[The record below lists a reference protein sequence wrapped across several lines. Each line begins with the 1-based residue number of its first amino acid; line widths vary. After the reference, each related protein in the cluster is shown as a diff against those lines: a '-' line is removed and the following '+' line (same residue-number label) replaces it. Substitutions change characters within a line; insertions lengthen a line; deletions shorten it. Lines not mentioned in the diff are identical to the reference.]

1 MNEESKASPGSP
13 SRFLP
18 GFAAG
23 IALGALGA
31 WWAAR
36 PAPPPSPPPDVPPPA
51 PTNALDFADVLPPS
65 DEPATPLRPP
75 QLAWTAALNR
85 MRDDRFPTVDLS
97 ANRRLFGP
105 DATNVPPCVSVTHE
119 GRPVEVRVV
128 DAPSDRTN
136 DWMRLAFKDPVGP
149 GEIAVRV
156 GREFPDP
163 LGRPAAADFVWKRQ
177 YAPEPLRIVHA
188 EADVDDFAD
197 RAGGAILWFG
207 GREFEGDALA
217 TIASNL
223 VVSPSAGPLA
233 LVRSESYR
241 GWHDEDGRWHYGYDP
256 HYDLA
261 GEFRAGERY
270 TVRFAAPAIEFPNG
284 DVDFASTNAV
294 ALRIPKPKSAMAWLD
309 RGRALGGEGLGAAVA
324 VRAARVPR
332 AEISVRRVRPANI
345 VHALRDCW
353 GDEWGGNADD
363 WCEAPRT
370 RVAESFAPDA
380 GGVATNLVALDDFAA
395 PDEGGRLGDGLWL
408 ASVRGLDE
416 TNAKPARAMPRISRM
431 VARSDVA
438 LTVRRLDRSVLVWT
452 TRISTGAPVTNA
464 AVRLFARN
472 GAEVGAAVATDGRG
486 VARLPLDEKDP
497 APCLAL
503 AETEGGAYAFLEL
516 DGSNYLDDL
525 PEHPAERF
533 PKEDAEL
540 DGWIGSDRGIYRH
553 GDKVFL
559 EALVRDATGRAPEP
573 RPVAI
578 EIERGDG
585 TVVKRWNLVTDAR
598 GRAAPPEGF
607 FEVPDSQPSGTW
619 RARLLMPGEDGRELA
634 SRALRVEAFVPPK
647 IRVAVE
653 GAPEALAG
661 AGAALAPTVRA
672 DYFFGT
678 PAAGLRAEMFA
689 YAIPAPFE
697 PKGWGEGWRFG
708 APSRS
713 VDETRGPEMGGTTD
727 EKGAFSHAVELPDLP
742 RPPAAAMR
750 LRVQGTVF
758 ELGGRAVTAE
768 AGLAWHVYPFY
779 VGVEE
784 PERVAPGEDLA
795 LAVRLAAPD
804 GAVTN
809 AAAAVRASLVAV
821 RDDWLW
827 ERRDGDWS
835 WRRHRI
841 EEKVGEGEFAVAD
854 GKARP
859 VFRLP
864 PGERAYLL
872 RVEPAGD
879 WPEGAP
885 PRPLTE
891 MEFTTWGGA
900 RTAQAGPQR
909 LTLKADRERYR
920 PGDTARLALR
930 APFDGLALVT
940 FQQRDVLRAEL
951 VAVTNGAAEIAW
963 PVEAAEAPSLDVAAS
978 LVRPA
983 APGGEWPEHRAYGAA
998 TVAVEDTARRLAP
1011 SLSPP
1016 VAEPLPGGGWRV
1028 TAEAALAAAPKS
1040 AGAHATFFLV
1050 DEAVLGLTREPVP
1063 DPAGR
1068 FGRARWSGA
1077 SLYDSFRRLLRLREG
1092 ETVRTAET
1100 GGDAGGAMGRRLQAA
1115 RSRRFVPLARAAQ
1128 DVAFADG
1135 VARAVFELPEFS
1147 GEARVVALAWSAS
1160 AAGAASAQV
1169 RLAPALVLEA
1179 DAPRFLAPGDRAELT
1194 LALHSTREDPA
1205 TARWSLEL
1213 PGVATNGAVALGP
1226 KGSATVR
1233 VPVEIASDAP
1243 AGEIAATFRAEGFG
1257 ETHGETLRLPLRPA
1271 VPVATVVESVAV
1283 APGESTSLD
1292 AAEGLLLATHVS
1304 LRADPDPWAAF
1315 APAVRWLGDYEWR
1328 CVEQTASRAFPL
1340 LASGGAAAALA
1351 PGAYADPEAE
1361 LKAAVARVT
1370 TMLQDDRITVWPDSS
1385 YEVPAYGAWA
1395 ALFLAEAEAAGHAL
1409 APSASAHL
1417 RAALRR
1423 YSRAG
1428 ALDLHWNDTPE
1439 QRRDKELAHTAV
1451 RTTALL
1457 GLRAAGEPDPDTEAA
1472 LLDRADRLLPEARAQ
1487 LALCLLRGGRPDE
1500 ALELLR
1506 ANEPDSTVR
1515 SLAWSLVAWC
1525 ETDLPETATRVEELR
1540 TRLLDARTDWSDS
1553 REWGCTRDNAAA
1565 LLAAGAALRRWGRA
1579 DAASMRV
1586 GVSAPGVAPEVFS
1599 ATLTNAAARALPAE
1613 AAGVLQLRNDGPS
1626 TILVERVVEGAPDPG
1641 SCGPATNG
1649 IAVARRFYDID
1660 GNAIDPRSGAVRRG
1674 DTIVVEIEIV
1684 PEPDPKTTLEDVIVD
1699 ELLPAGLEPSLG
1711 SLASIPWAKVPG
1723 ELALPLMHRE
1733 VRDDRLV
1740 LFAQPFSG
1748 RRVFR
1753 YSAQAVSSGDF
1764 ALPPLQASEMYRPA
1778 RNGRTAPARL
1788 VVSE

>member
-1 MNEESKASPGSP
+1 MNEEAKPKSNPVL
-13 SRFLP
+13 RFLP
-18 GFAAG
+18 AFAAG
-23 IALGALGA
+23 VAAGALGA

-36 PAPPPSPPPDVPPPA
+36 SVPPPDEPPVPLV
-51 PTNALDFADVLPPS
+51 PTNAPAKALDFADVLPF
-65 DEPATPLRPP
+65 DLEPVAPT
-75 QLAWTAALNR
+75 LAWRAKVQR
-85 MRDDRFPTVDLS
+85 RKDIRFPQITLTS
-97 ANRRLFGP
+97 NRRMFGP
-105 DATNVPPCVSVTHE
+105 DATNVPPCVSVSHE
-119 GRPVEVRVV
+119 GRPIAVRV
-128 DAPSDRTN
+128 DCTPKDGTN
-136 DWMRLAFKDPVGP
+136 DWICLVPVEPVGP
-149 GEIAVRV
+149 GEFAVRI
-156 GREFPDP
+156 GKDFPDP
-163 LGRPAAADFVWKRQ
+163 AGMPALADFVWKRQ
-177 YAPEPLRIVHA
+177 YAPEPVRVSHVEIEPDPFESRVGGGFVWIDGA
-188 EADVDDFAD
+188 EFSGEELETV
-197 RAGGAILWFG
+197 
-207 GREFEGDALA
+207 
-217 TIASNL
+217 ASNL
-223 VVSPSAGPLA
+223 VVAPSAGPVS
-233 LVRSESYR
+233 LVKDDDYRS
-241 GWHDEDGRWHYGYDP
+241 WHDDDGNWHYGCRG
-256 HYDLA
+256 HYALTGDFL
-261 GEFRAGERY
+261 AGERY
-270 TVRFAAPAIEFPNG
+270 TLRFAAPELGLPDGQFL
-284 DVDFASTNAV
+284 FSSTNAV
-294 ALRIPKPKSAMAWLD
+294 AFRVPAPKPAMAWLD

-324 VRAARVPR
+324 VRAMRVPR
-332 AEISVRRVRPANI
+332 AEISVRRVLPANL

-353 GDEWGGNADD
+353 GEEWGGNADD
-363 WCEAPRT
+363 WCEAPRS

-380 GGVATNLVALDDFAA
+380 CGVATNLVALDDFAA

-408 ASVRGLDE
+408 VGVSGLDE
-416 TNAKPARAMPRISRM
+416 TNAKPARAMPSVSRL

-472 GAEVGAAVATDGRG
+472 GAEIGAAVATDASG

-497 APCLAL
+497 DPRLAL

-516 DGSNYLDDL
+516 DDSNYLDDL

-598 GRAAPPEGF
+598 GRAVPPEGF

-619 RARLLMPGEDGRELA
+619 RARLLLPGADGRELA

-647 IRVAVE
+647 IKVAVE
-653 GAPEALAG
+653 GAPERLAG
-661 AGAALAPTVRA
+661 AGAELAPTVRA
-672 DYFFGT
+672 DYFFGS

-697 PKGWGEGWRFG
+697 PKGWDGWRFG

-713 VDETRGPEMGGTTD
+713 VGEMRGPGMGGTTD

-742 RPPAAAMR
+742 RPPEAAMR

-784 PERVAPGEDLA
+784 PGRVAPGENLA

-827 ERRDGDWS
+827 ERRSGDWS

-854 GKARP
+854 GEARP

-872 RVEPAGD
+872 RVEPAGE
-879 WPEGAP
+879 WPEDAP

-909 LTLKADRERYR
+909 LTLKPDRKNYR
-920 PGDTARLALR
+920 PGETARLALR

-963 PVEAAEAPSLDVAAS
+963 TVEAAEAPSLDVAAS
-978 LVRPA
+978 LVRSA
-983 APGGEWPEHRAYGAA
+983 APGAEWPEHRAYGAA
-998 TVAVEDTARRLAP
+998 TVAVEDTEHRLAP

-1100 GGDAGGAMGRRLQAA
+1100 GGDEGGAMGRRLQAA
-1115 RSRRFVPLARAAQ
+1115 RTRRFVPLARAAQ

-1194 LALHSTREDPA
+1194 LALHSTRDEPA

-1213 PGVATNGAVALGP
+1213 PGIATNGAVALGP

-1233 VPVEIASDAP
+1233 VPVEIAPDAP

-1257 ETHGETLRLPLRPA
+1257 ETHAETLRLPLRPA
-1271 VPVATVVESVAV
+1271 IPVATVAQSVVVPAGGTAV
-1283 APGESTSLD
+1283 LP
-1292 AAEGLLLATHVS
+1292 AASNLLSASFAS

-1315 APAVRWLGDYEWR
+1315 APAVRWLGSYEWR
-1328 CVEQTASRAFPL
+1328 CVEQTTSRAFPL

-1351 PGAYADPEAE
+1351 PEAYADPEAE

-1370 TMLQDDRITVWPDSS
+1370 TMLQDDRFTVWPDCSS
-1385 YEVPAYGAWA
+1385 EVAAYGAWA
-1395 ALFLAEAEAAGHAL
+1395 ALFLAEAEAAGHTL

-1423 YSRAG
+1423 YSRAEPP
-1428 ALDLHWNDTPE
+1428 DREWNDTPE
-1439 QRRDKELAHTAV
+1439 QRRAKDLAHTAV

-1472 LLDRADRLLPEARAQ
+1472 LLDRADTLLPEARAQ

-1506 ANEPDSTVR
+1506 ATEPDSTVR

-1540 TRLLDARTDWSDS
+1540 TRLLDARSDLWGS
-1553 REWGCTRDNAAA
+1553 RAWGSTRDNAAA

-1586 GVSAPGVAPEVFS
+1586 GVSAPGVAPEAFS

-1626 TILVERVVEGAPDPG
+1626 TVLVERVVEGAPDPAAF
-1641 SCGPATNG
+1641 GPATNG

-1660 GNAIDPRSGAVRRG
+1660 GDAIDPGSGAVKRG

-1684 PEPDPKTTLEDVIVD
+1684 PAPDPATTLEDVIVD

-1711 SLASIPWAKVPG
+1711 SLASIPWAKAG
-1723 ELALPLMHRE
+1723 NDALPLMHRE

-1740 LFAQPFSG
+1740 LFARPFSG

-1753 YSAQAVSSGDF
+1753 YAAQAVSSGDF

-1788 VVSE
+1788 FVSD

>member
-1 MNEESKASPGSP
+1 MNEEAKPKSNPVL
-13 SRFLP
+13 RFLP
-18 GFAAG
+18 AFAAG
-23 IALGALGA
+23 LAAGALGML
-31 WWAAR
+31 WASGPR
-36 PAPPPSPPPDVPPPA
+36 PEPEPPPDLPAIVPEVP
-51 PTNALDFADVLPPS
+51 
-65 DEPATPLRPP
+65 EPAELDRAAEKPP
-75 QLAWTAALNR
+75 EIPRLAWGAALVR
-85 MRDDRFPTVDLS
+85 TRDDRFPTVQLD

-105 DATNVPPCVSVTHE
+105 DATNVPPLVSVTHE
-119 GRPVEVRVV
+119 GRPVKVRVA
-128 DAPSDRTN
+128 DAPTDRTN
-136 DWMRLAFKDPVGP
+136 AFVRLLFTEPVGP
-149 GEIAVRV
+149 GEVAVRV

-163 LGRPAAADFVWKRQ
+163 LGRPATKDFLWKRQ
-177 YAPEPLRIVHA
+177 YAPEPLRLAHA
-188 EADVDDFAD
+188 EADVEDFED
-197 RAGGAILWFG
+197 RARGAILWFA
-207 GREFEGDALA
+207 GREFEGGSLE

-223 VVSPSAGPLA
+223 VVSPSVGPIA
-233 LVRSESYR
+233 LVRSDRYR
-241 GWHDEDGRWHYGYDP
+241 GWDDEDGRWHSGWDP

-270 TVRFAAPAIEFPNG
+270 TVRFASPEVAFPNG
-284 DVDFASTNAV
+284 DVVFASTNAV
-294 ALRIPKPKSAMAWLD
+294 ALRVPKPKSAMAWLD
-309 RGRALGGEGLGAAVA
+309 RGRALGGEELGAAVA
-324 VRAARVPR
+324 LRAVRVPR
-332 AEISVRRVRPANI
+332 AEIAVRRVRPANL
-345 VHALRDCW
+345 VHALGHFSDWGFDRD
-353 GDEWGGNADD
+353 E
-363 WCEAPRT
+363 WCEAART

-395 PDEGGRLGDGLWL
+395 PDEKGRLGDGLWSL
-408 ASVRGLDE
+408 EVRGLDE
-416 TNAKPARAMPRISRM
+416 TNARPERAMPAVSRLI
-431 VARSDVA
+431 ARSDVA
-438 LTVRRLDRSVLVWT
+438 LTVRHLDRSVLVWT

-472 GAEVGAAVATDGRG
+472 GAEIGTAVATDGRG
-486 VARLPLDEKDP
+486 VARLPLEEKDP
-497 APCLAL
+497 DPCLAL

-516 DGSNYLDDL
+516 NGRNYLDDL
-525 PEHPAERF
+525 PEHPAECF

-553 GDKVFL
+553 GDRVFL

-573 RPVAI
+573 RPVAL
-578 EIERGDG
+578 EVERGDG
-585 TVVKRWNLVTDAR
+585 TVVRRWNLVTDAR

-607 FEVPDSQPSGTW
+607 FEIPDSQPSGTW
-619 RARLLMPGEDGRELA
+619 RARLLLPGADGRELA

-647 IRVAVE
+647 IKVAVE

-661 AGAALAPTVRA
+661 AGAKLEPTVRA
-672 DYFFGT
+672 DYFFGS

-689 YAIPAPFE
+689 YAVPAPFE

-708 APSRS
+708 APSRA
-713 VDETRGPEMGGTTD
+713 VGEARGRATDGTTD
-727 EKGAFSHAVELPDLP
+727 ETGAFAHAVELPDLP
-742 RPPAAAMR
+742 HPPEAAMR

-784 PERVAPGEDLA
+784 PERVAPGEELA

-854 GKARP
+854 GEARP
-859 VFRLP
+859 AFRLP

-872 RVEPAGD
+872 RVEPAGE
-879 WPEGAP
+879 WPEDAP

-909 LTLKADRERYR
+909 LTITPDRKGYR
-920 PGDTARLALR
+920 PGDVARLALR

-940 FQQRDVLRAEL
+940 FQQRDVVRAEL

-963 PVEAAEAPSLDVAAS
+963 TVEAAEAPSLDVAAS
-978 LVRPA
+978 LVRAA
-983 APGGEWPEHRAYGAA
+983 APGEEWPEHRAYGAA
-998 TVAVEDTARRLAP
+998 TVAVEDPAHRLAP

-1016 VAEPLPGGGWRV
+1016 VAEQLPGGGWRV

-1068 FGRARWSGA
+1068 FGRARWSGVA
-1077 SLYDSFRRLLRLREG
+1077 LYDSFRELLRLREG
-1092 ETVRTAET
+1092 ESVRTAET
-1100 GGDAGGAMGRRLQAA
+1100 GGDGGGAMGRRLQAA
-1115 RSRRFVPLARAAQ
+1115 RTRRFVPLARAAQ

-1147 GEARVVALAWSAS
+1147 GEARLVALAWSAS

-1194 LALHSTREDPA
+1194 LALHSTRDDPA

-1213 PGVATNGAVALGP
+1213 PGVATNGAVSLGP

-1233 VPVEIASDAP
+1233 VPVEIAPDAP
-1243 AGEIAATFRAEGFG
+1243 AGELAATFRAEGFG
-1257 ETHGETLRLPLRPA
+1257 ETHAETLRLPLRPA
-1271 VPVATVVESVAV
+1271 VPVATVAQSVVVPAGGTAV
-1283 APGESTSLD
+1283 LP
-1292 AAEGLLLATHVS
+1292 AASNLLSATFAS
-1304 LRADPDPWAAF
+1304 LRADADPWAAF
-1315 APAVRWLGDYEWR
+1315 APAVRWLGGYEWR
-1328 CVEQTASRAFPL
+1328 CVEQTTSRAFPL
-1340 LASGGAAAALA
+1340 LACGGAAAALA
-1351 PGAYADPEAE
+1351 PGAFADPEAE

-1370 TMLQDDRITVWPDSS
+1370 TMLQDDRITVWPDSG

-1395 ALFLAEAEAAGHAL
+1395 GLFLAEAEAAGHAL

-1423 YSRAG
+1423 YSRAE
-1428 ALDLHWNDTPE
+1428 ALDREWNDTPE
-1439 QRRDKELAHTAV
+1439 QRRAKSLAHTAV

-1472 LLDRADRLLPEARAQ
+1472 LLDRAGTLLPEARAQ

-1506 ANEPDSTVR
+1506 ATEPDATVR

-1525 ETDLPETATRVEELR
+1525 ETDLPETATRVDELR
-1540 TRLLDARTDWSDS
+1540 TRLLDARCGWSWDGDGAID
-1553 REWGCTRDNAAA
+1553 WGCTRDNAAA

-1579 DAASMRV
+1579 EGAPRIVAAAPGMDAA
-1586 GVSAPGVAPEVFS
+1586 
-1599 ATLTNAAARALPAE
+1599 LTNAAPRAVPA
-1613 AAGVLQLRNDGPS
+1613 AVGAGAVELRNDGDGPV
-1626 TILVERVVEGAPDPG
+1626 LVERIVEGAPDPA

-1649 IAVARRFYDID
+1649 IAVARRLYDLA
-1660 GNAIDPRSGAVRRG
+1660 GNAIDPASGAVKRG
-1674 DTIVVEIEIV
+1674 DTIVVEIEV
-1684 PEPDPKTTLEDVIVD
+1684 SPVPDPKTTLEDVVVD

-1711 SLASIPWAKVPG
+1711 VVYASIPWAYAGKDD
-1723 ELALPLMHRE
+1723 LPLVHRE

-1740 LFAQPFSG
+1740 LFARPFSG

-1753 YSAQAVSSGDF
+1753 YAAQAVSSGDF

-1788 VVSE
+1788 LVVE

>member
-1 MNEESKASPGSP
+1 MNEEAKPKSNPVL
-13 SRFLP
+13 RYLP
-18 GFAAG
+18 AFAAG
-23 IALGALGA
+23 IAAGAFGML
-31 WWAAR
+31 WASGPR
-36 PAPPPSPPPDVPPPA
+36 PAHAPEPPPDLPAIVPEVP
-51 PTNALDFADVLPPS
+51 
-65 DEPATPLRPP
+65 EPAGLDRASDKPP
-75 QLAWTAALNR
+75 EIPRLAWGATLAR
-85 MRDDRFPTVDLS
+85 TGDDRFPMVSLD
-97 ANRRLFGP
+97 ANRRMFGP
-105 DATNVPPCVSVTHE
+105 DATNVPPFVSVTHE
-119 GRPVEVRVV
+119 GRPVAVRVV
-128 DAPSDRTN
+128 DAPTDRTN
-136 DWMRLAFKDPVGP
+136 AFVHLRFAEPVGP
-149 GEIAVRV
+149 GEVAVRV

-163 LGRPAAADFVWKRQ
+163 LGRPAEADFLWKRQ

-188 EADVDDFAD
+188 EADVEDFAD
-197 RAGGAILWFG
+197 SAGGVMLWFE
-207 GREFEGDALA
+207 GRSFEGAALE

-223 VVSPSAGPLA
+223 VVSPDVGPLA
-233 LVRSESYR
+233 LVRSERYR
-241 GWHDEDGRWHYGYDP
+241 SWTGEDGRWHYGYDP

-261 GEFRAGERY
+261 GEFLAGERY
-270 TVRFAAPAIEFPNG
+270 TVRFSSPAIAFPNG

-294 ALRIPKPKSAMAWLD
+294 ALRIPKPKPAMAWLD
-309 RGRALGGEGLGAAVA
+309 RGRALGGEELGAAVA
-324 VRAARVPR
+324 LRAMRVPR
-332 AEISVRRVRPANI
+332 AEISVRRVRPANL

-353 GDEWGGNADD
+353 GEEWGGNADD
-363 WCEAPRT
+363 WCEASRT

-380 GGVATNLVALDDFAA
+380 VGVATNLVALDNFAA

-416 TNAKPARAMPRISRM
+416 TNAKPARAMPCVSRM

-472 GAEVGAAVATDGRG
+472 GAEIGAAVATDGRG
-486 VARLPLDEKDP
+486 VARLPLGEKDP
-497 APCLAL
+497 DPCLAL

-525 PEHPAERF
+525 PDHPAERF

-553 GDKVFL
+553 GDRVFL

-573 RPVAI
+573 RPVAL

-607 FEVPDSQPSGTW
+607 FEIPDSQPSGTW
-619 RARLLMPGEDGRELA
+619 RARLLMPGKDGRELA

-647 IRVAVE
+647 IKVAVE
-653 GAPEALAG
+653 GAPERLAG
-661 AGAALAPTVRA
+661 AGAELAPTVRA
-672 DYFFGT
+672 DYFFGS
-678 PAAGLRAEMFA
+678 PASGLRAEMFA
-689 YAIPAPFE
+689 YAVPAPFE
-697 PKGWGEGWRFG
+697 PKGWDGWRFG

-713 VDETRGPEMGGTTD
+713 VGETRGPGMGGTTD

-742 RPPAAAMR
+742 RPPEAAMR

-795 LAVRLAAPD
+795 FAVRLAAPD

-827 ERRDGDWS
+827 ERRSGDWS

-841 EEKVGEGEFAVAD
+841 EEKVGEGEFAVA
-854 GKARP
+854 GGEARP

-872 RVEPAGD
+872 RVEPAGE
-879 WPEGAP
+879 WPEDAP

-909 LTLKADRERYR
+909 LTLKPDRERYR
-920 PGDTARLALR
+920 PGEIARLALR

-963 PVEAAEAPSLDVAAS
+963 TVEAAEAPSLDVAAS

-983 APGGEWPEHRAYGAA
+983 APGAEWPEHRAYGAA
-998 TVAVEDTARRLAP
+998 TVAVEDTAHRLAP

-1077 SLYDSFRRLLRLREG
+1077 ALYDSFRRLLRLREG

-1100 GGDAGGAMGRRLQAA
+1100 GGDEGGAMGRRLQAA
-1115 RSRRFVPLARAAQ
+1115 RTRRFVPLARAAQ

-1169 RLAPALVLEA
+1169 RLTPALVLEA

-1194 LALHSTREDPA
+1194 LALHSTRDDPA

-1213 PGVATNGAVALGP
+1213 PGIATNGAVALDP

-1233 VPVEIASDAP
+1233 VPVEIAPDAP
-1243 AGEIAATFRAEGFG
+1243 AGEFAATFRAEGFG
-1257 ETHGETLRLPLRPA
+1257 ETHAETLRLPLRPA

-1283 APGESTSLD
+1283 EPGGSTSFD
-1292 AAEGLLLATHVS
+1292 AADGLLFATHVS

-1315 APAVRWLGDYEWR
+1315 APAVRWLGSYEWR
-1328 CVEQTASRAFPL
+1328 CVEQTTSRAFPL

-1351 PGAYADPEAE
+1351 PEAYADPEAE

-1370 TMLQDDRITVWPDSS
+1370 TMLQDDRFTVWPDCSS
-1385 YEVPAYGAWA
+1385 EVAAYGAWA

-1423 YSRAG
+1423 YSRAE
-1428 ALDLHWNDTPE
+1428 APDREWNDTPE
-1439 QRRDKELAHTAV
+1439 QRRAKDLAHTAV

-1472 LLDRADRLLPEARAQ
+1472 LLDRADTLLPEARAQ

-1506 ANEPDSTVR
+1506 ATEPDSTVR

-1540 TRLLDARTDWSDS
+1540 TRLLDSRSDLWGS
-1553 REWGCTRDNAAA
+1553 RAWGSTRDNAAA

-1586 GVSAPGVAPEVFS
+1586 GVSAPGVAPEMFS
-1599 ATLTNAAARALPAE
+1599 ATLTNAASRALPAE
-1613 AAGVLQLRNDGPS
+1613 AAGVLQLRNDGPA
-1626 TILVERVVEGAPDPG
+1626 TVLVERVVEGAPDPDAF
-1641 SCGPATNG
+1641 GPATNG
-1649 IAVARRFYDID
+1649 IAVARRLYDID
-1660 GNAIDPRSGAVRRG
+1660 GNAIDPGSGAVKRG
-1674 DTIVVEIEIV
+1674 DTVVVEIEIV
-1684 PEPDPKTTLEDVIVD
+1684 PAPDPATTLEDVIVD

-1711 SLASIPWAKVPG
+1711 SLASIPWAKAG
-1723 ELALPLMHRE
+1723 NDALPLMHRE

-1740 LFAQPFSG
+1740 LFARSFSG

-1753 YSAQAVSSGDF
+1753 YAAQAVSSGDF

-1788 VVSE
+1788 VVAE

>member
-1 MNEESKASPGSP
+1 MNEEAKPKSNSVQ
-13 SRFLP
+13 RFLP
-18 GFAAG
+18 AFAAG
-23 IALGALGA
+23 LAAGAFGMLCASGP
-31 WWAAR
+31 R
-36 PAPPPSPPPDVPPPA
+36 SPAPEPPDLPATVPEVP
-51 PTNALDFADVLPPS
+51 
-65 DEPATPLRPP
+65 EPAELDRASAKPLDVDAILTP

-85 MRDDRFPTVDLS
+85 TRDDRFPTIDLS

-105 DATNVPPCVSVTHE
+105 DATNVPPSVSVTHE

-136 DWMRLAFKDPVGP
+136 DWMRLAFKDPVAP

-241 GWHDEDGRWHYGYDP
+241 GWHGEDGRWHYGYDP

-261 GEFRAGERY
+261 GAFRAGERY
-270 TVRFAAPAIEFPNG
+270 MVRFAAPTIEFPNG

-294 ALRIPKPKSAMAWLD
+294 ALRIPKAKSAMAWLD
-309 RGRALGGEGLGAAVA
+309 RGRALGGEGLGAAVG
-324 VRAARVPR
+324 VRAMRVPR
-332 AEISVRRVRPANI
+332 AEISVRRVRPENI

-416 TNAKPARAMPRISRM
+416 TNAKPPRAMPRISRM

-438 LTVRRLDRSVLVWT
+438 LTVRRLDRAVLVWT

-503 AETEGGAYAFLEL
+503 AETAGGAYAFLEL

-647 IRVAVE
+647 IKVAVE
-653 GAPEALAG
+653 GAPERLAG
-661 AGAALAPTVRA
+661 ADAELAPTVRA
-672 DYFFGT
+672 DYFFGS

-697 PKGWGEGWRFG
+697 PKGWGEDWRFG

-713 VDETRGPEMGGTTD
+713 VDEIRGPGMGGTTD
-727 EKGAFSHAVELPDLP
+727 EKGAFSHAVELPSLP

-784 PERVAPGEDLA
+784 PERVAPGEELA

-835 WRRHRI
+835 WRRHRV

-854 GKARP
+854 GEARP

-872 RVEPAGD
+872 RVEPAGE
-879 WPEGAP
+879 WPDGAP

-963 PVEAAEAPSLDVAAS
+963 TVEAAEASSLDVAAS

-998 TVAVEDTARRLAP
+998 R
-1011 SLSPP
+1011 
-1016 VAEPLPGGGWRV
+1016 
-1028 TAEAALAAAPKS
+1028 
-1040 AGAHATFFLV
+1040 
-1050 DEAVLGLTREPVP
+1050 
-1063 DPAGR
+1063 
-1068 FGRARWSGA
+1068 
-1077 SLYDSFRRLLRLREG
+1077 
-1092 ETVRTAET
+1092 RTA
-1100 GGDAGGAMGRRLQAA
+1100 
-1115 RSRRFVPLARAAQ
+1115 
-1128 DVAFADG
+1128 
-1135 VARAVFELPEFS
+1135 
-1147 GEARVVALAWSAS
+1147 SAS
-1160 AAGAASAQV
+1160 S
-1169 RLAPALVLEA
+1169 
-1179 DAPRFLAPGDRAELT
+1179 
-1194 LALHSTREDPA
+1194 S
-1205 TARWSLEL
+1205 
-1213 PGVATNGAVALGP
+1213 
-1226 KGSATVR
+1226 
-1233 VPVEIASDAP
+1233 
-1243 AGEIAATFRAEGFG
+1243 
-1257 ETHGETLRLPLRPA
+1257 
-1271 VPVATVVESVAV
+1271 
-1283 APGESTSLD
+1283 
-1292 AAEGLLLATHVS
+1292 
-1304 LRADPDPWAAF
+1304 
-1315 APAVRWLGDYEWR
+1315 
-1328 CVEQTASRAFPL
+1328 
-1340 LASGGAAAALA
+1340 
-1351 PGAYADPEAE
+1351 PGA
-1361 LKAAVARVT
+1361 T
-1370 TMLQDDRITVWPDSS
+1370 
-1385 YEVPAYGAWA
+1385 
-1395 ALFLAEAEAAGHAL
+1395 
-1409 APSASAHL
+1409 
-1417 RAALRR
+1417 
-1423 YSRAG
+1423 
-1428 ALDLHWNDTPE
+1428 
-1439 QRRDKELAHTAV
+1439 
-1451 RTTALL
+1451 
-1457 GLRAAGEPDPDTEAA
+1457 
-1472 LLDRADRLLPEARAQ
+1472 
-1487 LALCLLRGGRPDE
+1487 
-1500 ALELLR
+1500 
-1506 ANEPDSTVR
+1506 
-1515 SLAWSLVAWC
+1515 
-1525 ETDLPETATRVEELR
+1525 
-1540 TRLLDARTDWSDS
+1540 
-1553 REWGCTRDNAAA
+1553 
-1565 LLAAGAALRRWGRA
+1565 
-1579 DAASMRV
+1579 
-1586 GVSAPGVAPEVFS
+1586 
-1599 ATLTNAAARALPAE
+1599 
-1613 AAGVLQLRNDGPS
+1613 
-1626 TILVERVVEGAPDPG
+1626 
-1641 SCGPATNG
+1641 
-1649 IAVARRFYDID
+1649 
-1660 GNAIDPRSGAVRRG
+1660 RSG
-1674 DTIVVEIEIV
+1674 
-1684 PEPDPKTTLEDVIVD
+1684 
-1699 ELLPAGLEPSLG
+1699 
-1711 SLASIPWAKVPG
+1711 
-1723 ELALPLMHRE
+1723 
-1733 VRDDRLV
+1733 
-1740 LFAQPFSG
+1740 
-1748 RRVFR
+1748 
-1753 YSAQAVSSGDF
+1753 SST
-1764 ALPPLQASEMYRPA
+1764 P
-1778 RNGRTAPARL
+1778 T
-1788 VVSE
+1788 